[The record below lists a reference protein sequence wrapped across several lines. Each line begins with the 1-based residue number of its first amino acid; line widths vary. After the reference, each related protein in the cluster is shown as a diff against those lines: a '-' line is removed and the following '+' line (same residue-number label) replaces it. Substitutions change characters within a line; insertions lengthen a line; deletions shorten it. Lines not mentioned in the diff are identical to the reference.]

1 MLVYLVGGLNP
12 SEKYARQLGWLFPIY
27 RNIKNVPNHQ
37 PAMIWDGSSSFF
49 PINFE
54 DTKLVLTSTLQ
65 TNLIS
70 SHLLVELLKREPW
83 NLFSATGQLELDED
97 PHRPSASEK
106 LSGHGAMQHGL
117 FIDDKHIFIVL
128 IIITIIIIIIII
140 IIIYLDDNN
149 LPIENGDLSSSLS

>member
-1 MLVYLVGGLNP
+1 MGQAL
-12 SEKYARQLGWLFPIY
+12 ET
-27 RNIKNVPNHQ
+27 
-37 PAMIWDGSSSFF
+37 
-49 PINFE
+49 INYE

-70 SHLLVELLKREPW
+70 SHLLVELLQREPW

-117 FIDDKHIFIVL
+117 FIDDKHIFIFIF
-128 IIITIIIIIIII
+128 IIITHHYYYNIYM
-140 IIIYLDDNN
+140 IIYL
-149 LPIENGDLSSSLS
+149 LKMVICPVRYLKIPEAR

>member
-1 MLVYLVGGLNP
+1 MGQAL
-12 SEKYARQLGWLFPIY
+12 ET
-27 RNIKNVPNHQ
+27 
-37 PAMIWDGSSSFF
+37 
-49 PINFE
+49 INYE

-70 SHLLVELLKREPW
+70 SHLLVELLQREPW

-117 FIDDKHIFIVL
+117 FIDDKHIFIFIF
-128 IIITIIIIIIII
+128 IIISLIII
-140 IIIYLDDNN
+140 IIIYIYMIIYL
-149 LPIENGDLSSSLS
+149 LKMVICPVRYLKIPEAR